1 MAKKVKGNKL
11 IKLNLACGEIRLPG
25 FIGVDIAKT
34 KATDM
39 IYDLTQ
45 TPWPWDDN
53 SCDEIFCS
61 HFFEHLTG
69 LQRIAFMQE
78 AWRILTPGSGIKI
91 ICPYYSSMRAVQ
103 DPTHQWPPICEASFL
118 YFNKEWMEKNGLK
131 HYNIDFDV
139 CDFDFS
145 YGHDWAQEWQTRN
158 DEAKAFAGKHYINSI
173 NDIHVV
179 LQARK
184 PV

>member
-1 MAKKVKGNKL
+1 MKKQKKL
-11 IKLNLACGEIRLPG
+11 LKLNLACGQVKLPG
-25 FIGVDIAKT
+25 FIGVDIVKT
-34 KATDM
+34 KVAD
-39 IYDLTQ
+39 IVHDLTKV
-45 TPWPWDDN
+45 PWPFADN
-53 SCDEIFCS
+53 SCDEMFCS

-69 LQRIAFMQE
+69 QQRIAFMQE

-103 DPTHQWPPICEASFL
+103 DPTHVFPPISESTFL
-118 YFNKEWMEKNGLK
+118 YFNKKWMTDNGLD
-131 HYNIDFDV
+131 HYPIDLDH

-145 YGHDWAQEWQTRN
+145 YGHDWTPEWASRSE
-158 DEAKAFAGKHYINSI
+158 EARANALKLYINVV

-184 PV
+184 